1 MIDRVHPAARPSN
14 QEPRERRRTP
24 LRHQKPPAVA
34 AGDEHAAR
42 QSSAEPYDHATASY
56 LAEARQ
62 AKIAQLQR
70 AVESGTYHV
79 NAEQVAEKVL
89 SEALVDILA

>member
-62 AKIAQLQR
+62 AKIAR
-70 AVESGTYHV
+70 NRSRGDVAVISTACRFVGS
-79 NAEQVAEKVL
+79 NFWRF
-89 SEALVDILA
+89 